1 MQDIW
6 DYSAIAFLWIVVA
19 FANIAMKKIYKESA
33 KWYHLYSVL
42 IAIFITAFAILYKHI
57 VK

>member
-1 MQDIW
+1 MQDIL

-19 FANIAMKKIYKESA
+19 FANMAMKKIYKESTR
-33 KWYHLYSVL
+33 WYQLYSVL
-42 IAIFITAFAILYKHI
+42 IAIFITAFAILYKHT

>member
-33 KWYHLYSVL
+33 RWYQLYSVV
-42 IAIFITAFAILYKHI
+42 IAIFITAFAFLYKHT